1 MDVVCADDESPKRI
15 KQEVPDSEDEDLLS
29 NVQVKMELDEEEYDS
44 KTFLSND
51 LHISNVISLSAD
63 SSIPNTKLAGN
74 DDVNTKFGEHV
85 AETLRALT
93 HDSSREKLK
102 MLINNAIQVVI
113 KSDQLLSKS

>member
-1 MDVVCADDESPKRI
+1 MVCADDESLKRI

-29 NVQVKMELDEEEYDS
+29 NVQVKMELDEEEYD
-44 KTFLSND
+44 
-51 LHISNVISLSAD
+51 LHISDVISLSAD
-63 SSIPNTKLAGN
+63 SSIPNTKLADN

>member
-1 MDVVCADDESPKRI
+1 MVCADDESLKRI

-29 NVQVKMELDEEEYDS
+29 NVQVKMELDEEYDS
-44 KTFLSND
+44 KTFLSNN
-51 LHISNVISLSAD
+51 LHISDVISLSAD
-63 SSIPNTKLAGN
+63 SSIPNTKLADN

-85 AETLRALT
+85 AESLRALT

-102 MLINNAIQVVI
+102 TLINNAIQVVI

>member
-1 MDVVCADDESPKRI
+1 MVCADDESPKRI

-29 NVQVKMELDEEEYDS
+29 NVHVKMELDEEEYDS

-51 LHISNVISLSAD
+51 LHISDVISLSAD
-63 SSIPNTKLAGN
+63 SSIPNIKLAGN
-74 DDVNTKFGEHV
+74 DNVNTKFGEHV